1 MPQCILHLHTSKV
14 YKNATELVGS
24 GGKSQQIKQMH
35 SDQRGFLGGECSQ
48 VTSRSEGF
56 LGGNAVYAIQLIKQE
71 HLPYNPIY
79 VLLGFW
85 VAVVKQS

>member
-35 SDQRGFLGGECSQ
+35 SDQRVFWGEMLPSNFKIRGGFFWGGMQYMQFS
-48 VTSRSEGF
+48 
-56 LGGNAVYAIQLIKQE
+56 
-71 HLPYNPIY
+71 
-79 VLLGFW
+79 
-85 VAVVKQS
+85 